1 MRILIVDDSDLLV
14 ERLLE
19 RVAKS
24 AGGVEVVGRAR
35 NAGEAYTAIRQLQP
49 DVVILDLCMPGGSG
63 IGVLK
68 DIRSQLGSTV
78 IVLTAYQ
85 EPQYRKECLEM
96 GAKFFLDKA
105 TQLGDIPEV
114 LRSLLANA
122 PAPNGAGDGA
132 AEPEPAG
139 LRDPPN
145 GDLCG
150 SEPPAGEGTKTIP
163 KPELLVSRSSKGALI
178 YYTCSLCLR
187 GFVLSDAQLPKEA
200 VRETSQA
207 FREHVR
213 QKHPRPV
220 WKRAAK
226 TVPTLP
232 PHERKPNAG

>member
-1 MRILIVDDSDLLV
+1 MRVLIVDDSDLLV

-19 RVAKS
+19 RVTRVS
-24 AGGVEVVGRAR
+24 GVEVVGRSR
-35 NAGEAYTAIRQLQP
+35 NAAEAYSAIRRLQP

-68 DIRSQLGSTV
+68 DIKRNQLGSIV

-96 GAKFFLDKA
+96 GAKFFLDKS

-114 LRSLLANA
+114 LRSLLVDA
-122 PAPNGAGDGA
+122 PAPDAAGNDA

-139 LRDPPN
+139 LGIPPC
-145 GDLCG
+145 GDWGG
-150 SEPPAGEGTKTIP
+150 SEPPAGERKTTP
-163 KPELLVSRSSKGALI
+163 RPELLVSRSSKGEPI

-200 VRETSQA
+200 VRELCRA
-207 FREHVR
+207 FHEHVR
-213 QKHPRPV
+213 QEHPACEDSADA
-220 WKRAAK
+220 RAA
-226 TVPTLP
+226 
-232 PHERKPNAG
+232 